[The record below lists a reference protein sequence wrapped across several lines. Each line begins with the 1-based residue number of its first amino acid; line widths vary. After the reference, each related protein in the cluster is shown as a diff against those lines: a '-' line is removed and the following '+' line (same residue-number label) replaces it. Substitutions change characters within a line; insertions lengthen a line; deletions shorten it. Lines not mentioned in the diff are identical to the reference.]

1 MAGSGRIEMLP
12 IEPGLAS
19 GSEHSMALSLEA
31 AAIWQQTR
39 CVAAAAAAAAFQ
51 SLSQTTWSTT

>member
-39 CVAAAAAAAAFQ
+39 CVAAAAAAAFQ
-51 SLSQTTWSTT
+51 SLSQTTWSTA